1 MFEKKILLLFLLSGV
16 GIFSA
21 LMLLSQHTGEPQFK
35 FVLAQSV
42 KDSNLSL
49 NLAFSGFSSPTGIAF
64 LNDSANNVL
73 VIEKKGNVKLIS
85 NGVVQ
90 KTPIFKFNVDSQ
102 SERGLL
108 GVEVLKKND
117 NTLVF
122 FYVTEKLSEPFNN
135 DSENLRNRVYS
146 FVWDGNKLTHQV
158 LLLDLPGLPGPN
170 HDGGKITIGKDGNL
184 YAIIGDLNHRTKLQ
198 NLQNGDDP
206 DFTGSI
212 YRVNPIDGSSLPD
225 NPFIGID
232 VPNMEKTFS
241 YGIRNSFGLTSD
253 PITGSIWDT
262 ENGPEF
268 SDEINIA
275 FPGFNSGWRSI
286 MGPLSSSGSTENDLV
301 QFPNSKYA
309 DPIVSWPTPI
319 AITDI
324 EFIAT
329 PLLGKKYQN
338 NILVGDNNNGNI
350 YFFRVN
356 GDRTGLDVNDTI
368 IDSEDETVG
377 YTLGNGFGSIT
388 DIETGPDGKIYIV
401 DLQKGTIYNL
411 S

>member
-1 MFEKKILLLFLLSGV
+1 MFRKNILYLFVLFGV
-16 GIFSA
+16 VIFSVS
-21 LMLLSQHTGEPQFK
+21 MLSHLTDSSLFK
-35 FVLAQSV
+35 FVFAQSI
-42 KDSNLSL
+42 KDSDLALSP
-49 NLAFSGFSSPTGIAF
+49 AFSGFSSPTGIAF
-64 LNDSANNVL
+64 LDDSANNVL

-90 KTPIFKFNVDSQ
+90 ESPIFKFNVDSQ

-108 GVEVLKKND
+108 GVEVLKNND
-117 NTLVF
+117 NTFVF
-122 FYVTEKLSEPFNN
+122 FYVTEKLSEQSND

-146 FVWDGNKLTHQV
+146 FVWDGNKLTNQV

-184 YAIIGDLNHRTKLQ
+184 YVIIGDLNHRTKLQ

-212 YRVNPIDGSSLPD
+212 FRINPLNGSALPD

-232 VPNMEKTFS
+232 VRNMEKTFS

-253 PITGSIWDT
+253 PLTGSIWDT
-262 ENGPEF
+262 ENGPES

-286 MGPLSSSGSTENDLV
+286 MGPISSSGSTENDLV

-324 EFIAT
+324 EFIDT
-329 PLLGKKYQN
+329 PLLGAKYQN

-350 YFFRVN
+350 YYFRVN
-356 GDRTGLDVNDTI
+356 EDRIGLDVKDAI
-368 IDSEDETVG
+368 IDSEDEMVG
-377 YTLGNGFGSIT
+377 HTLGNGFGSIS

-401 DLQKGTIYNL
+401 DLEKGIIYNL
-411 S
+411 T